1 MTEVNKPPKIAILVD
16 GNNFY
21 RGLEKSELLKTSTQL
36 DEFDYSKFAEFI
48 AQGREI
54 GIRKFY
60 KGVVKKEIG
69 NPKSQRMVSEQ
80 QRIFA
85 RLEFSDWKVVRGK
98 LSKNP
103 EFGRCEGFYFCDEDI
118 EKNLRNTSKRILEE
132 HRLAYNPII
141 VVSPNSAYASPL
153 KQAVSDIR
161 ENAGL
166 KKLNGIYFGNHFF
179 I

>member
-60 KGVVKKEIG
+60 KGAVKKEIG

-103 EFGRCEGFYFCDEDI
+103 EFGSGSTILYVITTILGIGGFTLRI
-118 EKNLRNTSKRILEE
+118 IAWIKNPSSKQKS
-132 HRLAYNPII
+132 Y
-141 VVSPNSAYASPL
+141 Y
-153 KQAVSDIR
+153 
-161 ENAGL
+161 
-166 KKLNGIYFGNHFF
+166 
-179 I
+179 